1 MEKRF
6 RVLRIIGTLYKVLA
20 WIALIGGILGAFGV
34 LLASLVG
41 GFSLPREYGMPPF
54 GGAVAGV
61 GGFLVVLVMAVIDFI
76 AFYGIGELIYLFIA
90 IEENT
95 RETALWVR
103 SQQAATT
110 QVAWQG
116 ATPPPPPPPPPSV

>member
-20 WIALIGGILGAFGV
+20 WIALVGGILAAFGV
-34 LLASLVG
+34 LLVSLIG
-41 GFSLPREYGMPPF
+41 GVSMPRGAGFPRF
-54 GGAVAGV
+54 GGALAGV
-61 GGFLVVLVMAVIDFI
+61 GGFLVSLLMAVIYFI

-95 RETALWVR
+95 REMALWVR
-103 SQQAATT
+103 SQQASAA
-110 QVAWQG
+110 QVTWQG
-116 ATPPPPPPPPPSV
+116 ATPPPPPPPSV